1 MTAHEFETSIEWRGA
16 KQGAVSAPGL
26 PGMDVASPPV
36 FGGVEATWTPEH
48 LFVAS
53 ANVCVMMTFL
63 AMAEFSKLAV
73 SGYRSDATGRLEKV
87 PGEGFQF
94 TAIDVHPRIELERES
109 DIARAER
116 ILQKAEASCLISKS
130 MKTPVRLSPV
140 FDASEVQQPLEAG

>member
-1 MTAHEFETSIEWRGA
+1 MTTHEFETTIEWSGA
-16 KQGAVSAPGL
+16 KQGGLSAPGL

-36 FGGVEATWTPEH
+36 FGGADATWTPEH

-53 ANVCVMMTFL
+53 ANVCVMMTFF
-63 AMAEFSKLAV
+63 AMAEYSKLAIRA
-73 SGYRSDATGRLEKV
+73 YQADATGRLEKV

-94 TAIDVHPRIELERES
+94 TAIDISPRIELERES

-140 FDASEVQQPLEAG
+140 FDASEVQQTLTAP